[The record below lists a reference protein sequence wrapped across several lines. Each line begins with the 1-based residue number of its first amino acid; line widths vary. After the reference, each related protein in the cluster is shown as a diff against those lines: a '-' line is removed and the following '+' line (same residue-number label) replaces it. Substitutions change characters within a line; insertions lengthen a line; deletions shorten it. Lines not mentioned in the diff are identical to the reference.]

1 MDCFLLRNMDSN
13 LLLLEQYITWE
24 AAVQMSCKFTVF
36 MPVSS
41 DQPIQGEVQI
51 LFIEILII
59 LLLFYYAK
67 AFTNTRTVSLDVL
80 LGNVVEGIA
89 ELFEFY

>member
-1 MDCFLLRNMDSN
+1 
-13 LLLLEQYITWE
+13 
-24 AAVQMSCKFTVF
+24 MSCKFSVF

-41 DQPIQGEVQI
+41 DWPIEGEAQI
-51 LFIEILII
+51 LLNRILII

-80 LGNVVEGIA
+80 LSNVVEGIA
-89 ELFEFY
+89 ELFVWVLTPAVAHRALAQHSWKPAPRDAELC

>member
-1 MDCFLLRNMDSN
+1 MDSN
-13 LLLLEQYITWE
+13 SLLLEQYIIWE
-24 AAVQMSCKFTVF
+24 AAVQMSCKFSVF

-41 DQPIQGEVQI
+41 DWPIQDEVQI
-51 LFIEILII
+51 LFNIILII

-67 AFTNTRTVSLDVL
+67 AFTNNRTVSLVVL

-89 ELFEFY
+89 ELFAFH